1 MRTSIPAPN
10 WECSLSRAVINSCW
24 TSKYMNE
31 QVKTHL
37 SRLQWRGTTGLPQ
50 AYLLPCS
57 HLTVWLFCLLAS
69 LSYARIFF
77 FFNVVDLQWC
87 VSFRCT
93 AKWFRYIYM
102 CVCVCVYI
110 CSFSDSFPSWLLQN
124 VEYSSLCCAVGPG
137 QLSIR
142 MLLSFMFCFSL
153 LRASKSQFFF
163 QSSFFKNVI
172 EP

>member
-1 MRTSIPAPN
+1 MSSLWGPA
-10 WECSLSRAVINSCW
+10 S
-24 TSKYMNE
+24 
-31 QVKTHL
+31 Q
-37 SRLQWRGTTGLPQ
+37 
-50 AYLLPCS
+50 
-57 HLTVWLFCLLAS
+57 HLTENVACHVQSSIVVGQANIWMNKWRLISLDCSEGVPLAFLKPTYSPVLTWQSGSSAS
-69 LSYARIFF
+69 LLLSLMLEFF

-163 QSSFFKNVI
+163 SEFLF
-172 EP
+172 